1 MTKIEDKSKSYAF
14 GLYLASLRAKAQ
26 MSLREVEDATS
37 KSVSNAYLS
46 QLEKGKIEKPS
57 PDILFGLSEVYGV
70 TYESLMERAGYI
82 GHRKEKKDGEKH
94 GRAATFSVDNLTHEE
109 EEVLLEYLTFI
120 RQRKKD

>member
-1 MTKIEDKSKSYAF
+1 MIKTEEKSNSYAF

-26 MSLREVEDATS
+26 MSLREVEDATN

-57 PDILFGLSEVYGV
+57 PDMLFSLSEVYGV
-70 TYESLMERAGYI
+70 AYENLMERAGYI
-82 GHRKEKKDGEKH
+82 GHRKERKDDEKH